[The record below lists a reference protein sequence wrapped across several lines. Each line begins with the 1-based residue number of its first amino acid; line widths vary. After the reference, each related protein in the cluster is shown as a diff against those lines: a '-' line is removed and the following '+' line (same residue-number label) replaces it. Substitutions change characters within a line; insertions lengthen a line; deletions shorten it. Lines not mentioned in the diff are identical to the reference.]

1 MPPEWTCSQDHAVR
15 TVAAVQRVDQLPRWG
30 MAQAMAAMA
39 MVGGAVTASDYLTD
53 APLFAA
59 QAVRYILASA
69 VLVGFGLRGPARFTL
84 RRPRGRQWWWLIATA
99 TSGLTVYNLAV
110 VRAVEHAEPAVIG
123 TVIACMPLVLSIGA
137 PVVSGRRIPP
147 GLVGAAAVV
156 VVGAT
161 LVQGGGH
168 SSAAGVAF
176 SVLALAGEA
185 GFTLLAL
192 PVLGALGAYSVATHT
207 AWIAALQLVVLAALD
222 GGAADVPSPLAAS
235 LAVAYLV
242 AATAAAFVLWFLAVE
257 SVGGE
262 SAGPPPRGIP
272 IAAALTRLAPGTT
285 TGGVPVWIGVA
296 VVVAGIAVGL
306 RLGGAGRRSP
316 SPLHV
321 DVAGDGVE
329 RGVGLVSPG
338 GGRVELVRGDRHG
351 RRHSSTD
358 QVGSGP
364 VGARSG

>member
-1 MPPEWTCSQDHAVR
+1 
-15 TVAAVQRVDQLPRWG
+15 
-30 MAQAMAAMA
+30 MAAMA

-123 TVIACMPLVLSIGA
+123 TVIACMPLVLAIGA
-137 PVVSGRRIPP
+137 PLVSGRRIPP

-262 SAGPPPRGIP
+262 SAGLAAGAIP
-272 IAAALTRLAPGTT
+272 IAAALTGLAAGTT
-285 TGGVPVWIGVA
+285 TVDVRVWIGVA
-296 VVVAGIAVGL
+296 VVVAGIAAGL
-306 RLGGAGRRSP
+306 RIGGAGQRSSSP
-316 SPLHV
+316 SLV
-321 DVAGDGVE
+321 NLAGGGTD
-329 RGVGLVSPG
+329 RGVAPVSPV
-338 GGRVELVRGDRHG
+338 GGRVHLARGDRPG
-351 RRHSSTD
+351 PPLSSTHQSGVGRVVLGPAGTGGPLD
-358 QVGSGP
+358 ETGPAVGS
-364 VGARSG
+364 AATEERT